1 VVETTVST
9 TSQVG
14 ARSERAIANALL
26 DCGFAVFLPF
36 FGGHE
41 RTDLV
46 YLDRSGLARRVQCK
60 TGRFTDGF
68 VSFWTCSNTGG
79 RRETYV
85 GQVDDFGVYSS
96 ELEAVFL
103 VPAADLPSRQARLR
117 LSATKSSQAIG
128 IRWAEPYR
136 ITPPRTDPSDA
147 GTATDE

>member
-1 VVETTVST
+1 MDNSTPST
-9 TSQVG
+9 TSEIG
-14 ARSERAIANALL
+14 ARTERAVANALH
-26 DCGFAVFLPF
+26 DCGFAVFIPF

-46 YLDRSGLARRVQCK
+46 YLDRSGVARRVQCK

-85 GQVDDFGVYSS
+85 GQVDDFGVYSP

-103 VPAADLPSRQARLR
+103 VPAGDLPTRQARLR
-117 LSATKSSQAIG
+117 LDATRSSQAIG

-136 ITPPRTDPSDA
+136 ITRLRSDLSGE
-147 GTATDE
+147 GTGIR